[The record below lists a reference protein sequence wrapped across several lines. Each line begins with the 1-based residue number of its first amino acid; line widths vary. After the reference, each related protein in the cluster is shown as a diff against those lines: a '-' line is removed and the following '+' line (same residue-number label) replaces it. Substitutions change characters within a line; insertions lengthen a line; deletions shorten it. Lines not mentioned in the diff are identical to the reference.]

1 MAFANERL
9 TSLQRENFVKR
20 GIKNPLSSNQILD
33 PIFWTI
39 DHERNACLI
48 NIGAYHD
55 LPEEELFIFIFDS
68 GIYMFTLQR
77 CNISDTTK
85 SWKFKKYKS
94 LNDPNESNEEQL
106 MTTFKEAL
114 LEYKYNGLPGEYKQQ
129 FKMEIDF

>member
-1 MAFANERL
+1 MAFVNERL

-20 GIKNPLSSNQILD
+20 GIKNPISSNQILD
-33 PIFWTI
+33 PTFGTI

-55 LPEEELFIFIFDS
+55 LPEEELFMFIFDS
-68 GIYMFTLQR
+68 GIYMFTLRR

-85 SWKFKKYKS
+85 SWKFINYKT
-94 LNDPNESNEEQL
+94 LKDPDEIDEEQL
-106 MTTFKEAL
+106 MTAFKEAL
-114 LEYKYNGLPGEYKQQ
+114 SEYKYNGLPCEYKQQ